1 MVTVEHENTKVKGDE
16 SAGRL
21 ALVFRLVA
29 SELPE
34 EPFTVQVCLREL
46 NETGGSPVS
55 DISATG

>member
-1 MVTVEHENTKVKGDE
+1 MVTVEHENTEVKGDE

-21 ALVFRLVA
+21 AFVFRLVA

-34 EPFTVQVCLREL
+34 EPFTVQVCSREL
-46 NETGGSPVS
+46 NETGGSPVF